1 MSDNIA
7 KDHIIV
13 IGLNHRTAPVEIR
26 EKLAFTKK
34 EIDPLNLFLE
44 LPVVREVLFL
54 STCNRV
60 EILLVTRNPESA
72 SSMVKQVWGKAN
84 KVELNLFEPHLYYF
98 YDHEAIRHLFKV
110 ASGLDSLVLGEP
122 QILGQLK
129 EAYRKAAERRATG
142 VILNRLLHKTFSVA
156 KRIRSETGIGSHA
169 VSVSYAAVELAKKIF
184 GELSGKQAM
193 LIGAG
198 EMAELAAQHL
208 LSHGVEKLV
217 VANRT
222 LSRAIEL
229 AKQFNG
235 EAISLNELE
244 DYLLKVDIVISS
256 TGAPHYILKKEQI
269 KKLMRPRKMR
279 PLFFID
285 IAVPRDI
292 DPAVN
297 DIENVFVYDIDDLK
311 TVVEENLAFRRKEA
325 IKAER
330 IIEEEVIKFT
340 NWLEQLEVYPTIVA
354 LRQKA
359 EEIRQKELEKTLS
372 HLKSKL
378 SPEDIEA
385 IDVLTK
391 SLVNKLL
398 HDPIIYLKNR
408 YHKDGKL
415 VVDFTRKIFNLDGDR
430 PLEIK
435 HPPIYLP
442 EENEENKKVKKH

>member
-1 MSDNIA
+1 MSGNST
-7 KDHIIV
+7 KDHIII

-26 EKLAFTKK
+26 EKLAFAKK
-34 EIDPLNLFLE
+34 EVDPLNLFLQV
-44 LPVVREVLFL
+44 PVIREVLFL

-60 EILLVTRNPESA
+60 EIILVTRNPEA
-72 SSMVKQVWGKAN
+72 APSMIKEVWGKAN
-84 KVELNLFEPHLYYF
+84 HVEVNLFDQHLYYF
-98 YDHEAIRHLFKV
+98 YNQEAVRHIFKV

-129 EAYRKAAERRATG
+129 DAYRQAAERRATG

-184 GELSGKQAM
+184 GELRGKQAM

-208 LSHGVEKLV
+208 LSHGVENLV

-229 AKQFNG
+229 AKHFKG
-235 EAISLNELE
+235 EAISLDELE

-256 TGAPHYILKKEQI
+256 TGAPHYIIDKNQV

-311 TVVEENLAFRRKEA
+311 TVIEENLAFRRKEA

-340 NWLEQLEVYPTIVA
+340 NWLEQLEIYPTIVA

-359 EEIRQKELEKTLS
+359 EEIRKKELEKTLS
-372 HLKSKL
+372 HLKTKL
-378 SPEDIEA
+378 SDEDREA
-385 IDVLTK
+385 IEILTK

-408 YHKDGKL
+408 YHKDGQL

-435 HPPIYLP
+435 HPPVYLP
-442 EENEENKKVKKH
+442 ENEKEKSKKH